1 MINIVIPMAGHG
13 IRFKDTEH
21 EKPKPLINVFRGKT
35 MIQLVVE
42 CLTPVEEHRFIF
54 VCRREHDEAYD
65 LDSLFGKITTRFEK
79 VLVDEVTEGPAC
91 SVLEARP
98 YIDNEQAMMTACSD
112 DYVNID
118 INEFLKFSAEERCG
132 GTIMTYLGEKPTGS
146 TVKTDHQGLI
156 TEVAEKKIIGPQMTV
171 GVYHFVRGRTFVE
184 AADQMIRRNQ
194 RVHGEF
200 YVSPVYNEL
209 IANGHAIKAYEIEA
223 RHKHSMGTP
232 EELRM
237 FQDRLLSDPGMH
249 RRQPKGSALGF

>member
-42 CLTPVEEHRFIF
+42 CLTPEEEHRFIF

-91 SVLEARP
+91 SVLEARR

-118 INEFLKFSAEERCG
+118 INAFLKFSAGERSAG
-132 GTIMTYLGEKPTGS
+132 AIMTYFAERPNGS
-146 TVKTDHQGLI
+146 SVKIDNEGLV
-156 TEVAEKKIIGPQMTV
+156 TEVAEKQIIGPYMTV

-184 AADQMIRRNQ
+184 AADQMIRRDA

-209 IANGHAIKAYEIEA
+209 IANGHIIKAYEIDA
-223 RHKHSMGTP
+223 RHKHGMGTP
-232 EELRM
+232 EGLRM
-237 FQDRLLSDPGMH
+237 FQNTLLSNPEII
-249 RRQPKGSALGF
+249 S